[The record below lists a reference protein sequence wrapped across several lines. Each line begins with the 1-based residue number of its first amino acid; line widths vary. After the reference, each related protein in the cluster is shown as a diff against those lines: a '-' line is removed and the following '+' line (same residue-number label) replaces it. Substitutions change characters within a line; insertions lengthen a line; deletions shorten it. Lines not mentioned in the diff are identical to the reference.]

1 MKRSHSIF
9 IFFLSVSLFSCA
21 KKEIKQA
28 IEVKEVVQKE
38 KKVQDERVGIPT
50 GDNSQ
55 VSLDWSGTYT
65 GILPC
70 ANCEGI
76 ETTLTLNPDLTYI
89 LVTNYLGRNDALEEE
104 NSGPFSWDST
114 GSTITLLNIKSGL
127 NQYKVGENRIWHL
140 DINGERITG
149 DLADHYILIKK

>member
-1 MKRSHSIF
+1 MKHFQSVF
-9 IFFLSVSLFSCA
+9 ILFFFVSLFSCSE
-21 KKEIKQA
+21 KEIKEE
-28 IEVKEVVQKE
+28 IEVKKVIQKE
-38 KKVQDERVGIPT
+38 KKTQEEIPGIPL

-70 ANCEGI
+70 SNCEGI

-114 GSTITLLNIKSGL
+114 GSTVTLLNIKSGP
-127 NQYKVGENRIWHL
+127 NQYKIGENRIWQL
-140 DINGERITG
+140 DINGERVTG